1 MTDLA
6 LISVAP
12 LVVALT
18 CVFIRLVG
26 EANARRVLSRIPR
39 PQGRGRS

>member
-18 CVFIRLVG
+18 CVFIRLAG
-26 EANARRVLSRIPR
+26 EMNARRVLARIPR
-39 PQGRGRS
+39 PERRR